1 MSVTLDEP
9 TQYTT
14 TLDEAERFALQQL
27 CSTAYLSVSSLDEQ
41 ACVRLARRGLAYQD
55 EFGYW
60 GVTAAGMGVFEAIER
75 ERLAAI
81 GRAPRLSR

>member
-1 MSVTLDEP
+1 VTLDEP
-9 TQYTT
+9 TRHNT
-14 TLDEAERFALQQL
+14 TLDDAERFALQQL

-60 GVTAAGMGVFEAIER
+60 GVTAGGMGIFEAIER

-81 GRAPRLSR
+81 GRTPRMTR